1 MARHLR
7 QEKEDH
13 GEAVDETTVKY
24 RGYDPPH
31 SSNYLCF
38 NGRHSGSFRGFLEM
52 NDNVN
57 HCNCNRSYTPL
68 LQLQTY
74 ETATESS

>member
-1 MARHLR
+1 MDRHLR
-7 QEKEDH
+7 QEKEDQS
-13 GEAVDETTVKY
+13 EAVDETTVKY
-24 RGYDPPH
+24 RDYDPPH

-38 NGRHSGSFRGFLEM
+38 NGRHSGRFRGLIKM
-52 NDNVN
+52 SDVVN